1 MTSIEH
7 YSYLAT
13 DHFIIW
19 LPVYGVSSLQQFH
32 PSYVHAPLYVQG
44 DEEAQVV
51 LLREELRTKAT
62 VSYLALTYHF
72 YCSTHTQESLQLER
86 AQKSLSEQLEAK
98 SELAPHKLIGQS
110 VTKDRYLL
118 LSMLTYYYDSYICL
132 HHVALHG
139 APES

>member
-62 VSYLALTYHF
+62 VSYLALDHLSFLLLY
-72 YCSTHTQESLQLER
+72 THTGII
-86 AQKSLSEQLEAK
+86 AAGKGSEV
-98 SELAPHKLIGQS
+98 LI
-110 VTKDRYLL
+110 
-118 LSMLTYYYDSYICL
+118 
-132 HHVALHG
+132 
-139 APES
+139 